1 MELTQNSLL
10 TVLFIAIVANI
21 ILIVAAVLLARV
33 RRRRMLEPLVGPS
46 GIDRGLLAAS
56 RAGGSTYPVSADP
69 WLMTAPVEDGD
80 VVVADVAAAHVAA
93 AHVAAADPWPS
104 TRGATRMTDSTRTDE
119 PTTTIGVD
127 APPGV
132 LDGPAWS
139 RILGDEAARIKRYHR
154 PGTVVMIQLDGLD
167 RFVDRLGHDAAD
179 RIVSV
184 VADTILRLARD
195 ADHVARLGPG
205 RFAVLLPETDEVAA
219 INYVERAR
227 RSCELWLESGAIA
240 MRLAIGW
247 AGTTGDPDLA
257 EAQRIATERMFIELR
272 RSARFVGGS
281 TPDDTSRPA
290 STDGSRLA
298 SAG

>member
-46 GIDRGLLAAS
+46 GFDRGLLAAS

-69 WLMTAPVEDGD
+69 WLMTAPVDDGP
-80 VVVADVAAAHVAA
+80 VVAADVAA

-104 TRGATRMTDSTRTDE
+104 TRGATRMTDSTHTEE
-119 PTTTIGVD
+119 PTTTIVSD

-281 TPDDTSRPA
+281 TPDETSRPA
-290 STDGSRLA
+290 STDGSRLP

>member
-1 MELTQNSLL
+1 VDLTQNSLL

-46 GIDRGLLAAS
+46 GFDRGLLAAS

-80 VVVADVAAAHVAA
+80 VAADVAAAHVAA
-93 AHVAAADPWPS
+93 AEPWPS
-104 TRGATRMTDSTRTDE
+104 TRGATRMTDSTRPDE
-119 PTTTIGVD
+119 PATTIGID

-219 INYVERAR
+219 INYVERVR
-227 RSCELWLESGAIA
+227 RSCDLWLESGAIA

-247 AGTTGDPDLA
+247 ASTTGDPDLA
-257 EAQRIATERMFIELR
+257 EAQRIATERMFTELR
-272 RSARFVGGS
+272 RSERFVGGS
-281 TPDDTSRPA
+281 TPDDTPRPA
-290 STDGSRLA
+290 STDGSRLP

>member
-46 GIDRGLLAAS
+46 GFDRGLLAAS

-80 VVVADVAAAHVAA
+80 VAAAHVAA
-93 AHVAAADPWPS
+93 AEPWPS

-119 PTTTIGVD
+119 PATTIGID

-219 INYVERAR
+219 INYVERVR

-257 EAQRIATERMFIELR
+257 EAQRIATERMFTELR

-281 TPDDTSRPA
+281 TPDDTLRPA